1 MIEPERRKDTR
12 PIRVAIVDDFALVI
26 DGLVAHLAD
35 SSLGIEVVI
44 AAQTWGELIESP
56 QFPAAVTV
64 LDLNLNDLISVR
76 AKIAALRAAGSEVV
90 VISRHADAPT
100 VLRAIDA
107 GALGYVPKTDGAA
120 ELVRAIQAAARGRR
134 HLPPELASAIKGL
147 PVPADPVLGPRERE
161 AIARYAT
168 GRSILEVAEA
178 MATTE
183 ETVKSYIKRAR
194 RKYRDVGVELGTR
207 SLLRNHGI
215 REGWIDPD

>member
-1 MIEPERRKDTR
+1 M
-12 PIRVAIVDDFALVI
+12 AIVDDFALVI
-26 DGLVAHLAD
+26 DGLVAHLAE
-35 SSLGIEVVI
+35 SSIGIDVVI
-44 AAQTWGELIESP
+44 AARSWGELIDHEN
-56 QFPAAVTV
+56 FPAQVTV

-90 VISRHADAPT
+90 VISRHADAAT

-120 ELVRAIQAAARGRR
+120 ELVRAIKAAARGRR
-134 HLPPELASAIKGL
+134 YLAPKLAAAIKGL
-147 PVPADPVLGPRERE
+147 PIPADPVLGTREQE
-161 AIARYAT
+161 AMALYAT
-168 GRSILEVAEA
+168 GRSILEVADA